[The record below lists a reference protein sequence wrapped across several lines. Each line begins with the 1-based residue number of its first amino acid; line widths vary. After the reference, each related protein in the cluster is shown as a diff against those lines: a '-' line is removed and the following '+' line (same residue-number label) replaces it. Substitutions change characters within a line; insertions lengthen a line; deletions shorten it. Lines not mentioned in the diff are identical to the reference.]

1 MRISIFSMLIILLS
15 SFSGY
20 AQESAE
26 TLWLKGNW
34 AGTGV
39 QIDKKQWKVEL
50 SVYDVKKPLINY
62 PELGCNGHWE
72 LQQPGSKKLAYNE
85 VITEGI
91 FSCDQGVEVFIKKRG
106 KNKIRVTYYL
116 RSYSDKPIA
125 KAILYRDQTVQED
138 V

>member
-1 MRISIFSMLIILLS
+1 MRISFFSILIILLA
-15 SFSGY
+15 SFSAY
-20 AQESAE
+20 SQESTE
-26 TLWLKGNW
+26 TLWLEGNW
-34 AGTGV
+34 VGTGLQV
-39 QIDKKQWKVEL
+39 DKKQWKVEL
-50 SVYDVKKPLINY
+50 SVYDVKKPMINY
-62 PELGCNGHWE
+62 PDLGCSGHWE
-72 LQQPGSKKLAYNE
+72 LVQPGSNKLAFKE